1 MIAQKIISIVIP
13 VYFNQGSLPVLRDS
27 LPVFEAELAARQMAL
42 ELIFVDDGSGD
53 RSFAELL
60 RIRQQRPGTKL
71 IKLARNFGAVAASK
85 TGFRF
90 VTGDCFLVL
99 AADLQD
105 PLEQV
110 LAMVDC
116 WLQGD
121 RFVISIRAGRE
132 DPVATRLFAGAYYWL
147 VRRVISGNF
156 PRGGFDLMLMDRS
169 LLDFMANSNKQTN
182 PAVYAHWL
190 GFTPHVLTYRRR
202 KREYGKSR
210 WTFLK
215 KLRYMLDTF
224 TAFTAVPLQV
234 FTVTGALVAV
244 LSMSY
249 GLYIFIHSLIFG
261 STQPGF
267 PTLVVLI
274 SFFSG
279 MILASLS
286 IIGLYL
292 WRLFDMVGKT
302 PESVIESTYL

>member
-110 LAMVDC
+110 TAGC
-116 WLQGD
+116 
-121 RFVISIRAGRE
+121 RAI
-132 DPVATRLFAGAYYWL
+132 D
-147 VRRVISGNF
+147 S
-156 PRGGFDLMLMDRS
+156 
-169 LLDFMANSNKQTN
+169 
-182 PAVYAHWL
+182 
-190 GFTPHVLTYRRR
+190 
-202 KREYGKSR
+202 
-210 WTFLK
+210 
-215 KLRYMLDTF
+215 
-224 TAFTAVPLQV
+224 
-234 FTVTGALVAV
+234 
-244 LSMSY
+244 
-249 GLYIFIHSLIFG
+249 
-261 STQPGF
+261 
-267 PTLVVLI
+267 
-274 SFFSG
+274 
-279 MILASLS
+279 
-286 IIGLYL
+286 
-292 WRLFDMVGKT
+292 
-302 PESVIESTYL
+302 